1 MLATEVG
8 FGKIRERGGEAAQE
22 GKAMAY
28 HQFCR
33 ALLLL
38 CVTLGFAVAQDEPPP
53 GDEPETPVASEGNL
67 ELPLKLEVLN
77 TVDSILT
84 KGDINF
90 SSEFTPVRVEDGG
103 IVPNERLRLERG
115 KDPVIIDI
123 GGKKLQLSLNGAD
136 LTYTFDGEKP
146 RPLRR
151 VAGEYPTLRLKA
163 ADGQRV
169 AVGLAGV
176 QQSRSG
182 ALDFSARNASV
193 VKGKISVDEITL
205 YDAGL
210 SLAYSPDTSL
220 YTLGKGMV
228 FLPLTRQI
236 ATGRS
241 IIEVVDIAED
251 GQKLTYRTVAPEQ
264 TGAFSIQF
272 KGANLDAHM
281 AFESEGG
288 SLSFVDQG
296 LERRTVL
303 PVGKYRLAYGFVY
316 ARREKKVA
324 AIMLPT
330 PQMSLFEVQQGTNR
344 KITVGTNVSL
354 IFRVTRIKDD
364 LIIDARNTSLEG
376 KDGERY
382 YSFRVIGEPEVAVR
396 VSSKKR
402 KKMYR
407 LGSFC
412 LT

>member
-1 MLATEVG
+1 
-8 FGKIRERGGEAAQE
+8 
-22 GKAMAY
+22 MAY
-28 HQFCR
+28 HKIYS
-33 ALLLL
+33 AWLLLL
-38 CVTLGFAVAQDEPPP
+38 LVLAGYAGAQDEQPP
-53 GDEPETPVASEGNL
+53 GDEPEAPVASEGNL

-77 TVDSILT
+77 SVDSILT

-103 IVPNERLRLERG
+103 IIPRERLRLERG
-115 KDPVIIDI
+115 KGSVTVDI
-123 GGKKLQLSLNGAD
+123 GGKKLQLNLNGSELSYIFEGD
-136 LTYTFDGEKP
+136 KP

-163 ADGQRV
+163 TDGQRV

-182 ALDFSARNASV
+182 TFDFSTRNASV
-193 VKGKISVDEITL
+193 MKGKISTDEITL

-210 SLAYSPDTSL
+210 SLSYSHDTSL

-241 IIEVVDIAED
+241 IIEVVDISED
-251 GQKLTYRTVAPEQ
+251 GQKLSYRTIAPEQ

-281 AFESEGG
+281 AFESEDG

-296 LERRTVL
+296 LERRTIL

-330 PQMSLFEVQQGTNR
+330 SQMSPFEVQQGTNR

-354 IFRVTRIKDD
+354 VFRVTRIKDE
-364 LIIDARNTSLEG
+364 LIINASNTSLEG

-382 YSFRVIGEPEVAVR
+382 YSFQVIGEPEVAVR